1 MQFIKVNLSGQ
12 KIANLVAVSG
22 TLFDSREYIYHVVC
36 DEKIDV
42 HGTIF
47 GAYHKHTPRKRR
59 RGRGS
64 EGERRRRGR
73 EKERR
78 KQNQNCFSNSHFC
91 QLPFPHMFG
100 ILGSL

>member
-1 MQFIKVNLSGQ
+1 M
-12 KIANLVAVSG
+12 VAVSG
-22 TLFDSREYIYHVVC
+22 TLFDSREYIYHVAC

-73 EKERR
+73 EKE
-78 KQNQNCFSNSHFC
+78 KEETKPKLFFK
-91 QLPFPHMFG
+91 
-100 ILGSL
+100 